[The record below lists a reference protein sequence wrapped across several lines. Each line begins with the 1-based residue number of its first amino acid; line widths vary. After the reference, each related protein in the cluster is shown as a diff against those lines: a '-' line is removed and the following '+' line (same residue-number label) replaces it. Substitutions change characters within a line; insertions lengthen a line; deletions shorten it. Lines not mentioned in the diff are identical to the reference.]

1 MKKTHYL
8 APAKLNLFLHITSR
22 RDDGYHNL
30 QTIFQFLDYND
41 IISVVVRTDGKLSCK
56 SSAKDLP
63 PEQDLVLR
71 AARLLKKYSGTN
83 LGADIEVEKKI
94 PMGGGL
100 GGGSSDA
107 ATTLLALNQLW
118 QLDISFNSLAELG
131 LSLGADVP
139 VFVHGESAWAEG
151 VGELLSPI
159 KLDEPWYLV
168 IHPGCHVSTAEI
180 FSAKDL
186 TRDALPIKIGDF
198 LAGRTQNVF
207 YNIVR
212 RQYPQIRQAIDWL
225 SQFSKA
231 RLTGTGAC
239 IFARFENRAEAETV
253 LAKLPNKWFGF
264 VAQGKNLSPAKKSC
278 ENQNELLE

>member
-1 MKKTHYL
+1 MKKIHCL

-22 RDDGYHNL
+22 REDGYHNL
-30 QTIFQFLDYND
+30 QTIFQFLDYSD
-41 IISVVVRTDGKLSCK
+41 IISFVLRNDGKLSCK
-56 SSAKDLP
+56 SSAKNLP

-71 AARLLKKYSGTN
+71 AAHLLKKYSGTN

-118 QLDISFNSLAELG
+118 QLEISLERLAELG

-139 VFVHGESAWAEG
+139 VFVYGESAWAEG
-151 VGELLSPI
+151 IGELLSPI
-159 KLDEPWYLV
+159 KLDEPWYIV

-186 TRDALPIKIGDF
+186 TRDALPIKIADF

-207 YNIVR
+207 EKIVR
-212 RQYPQIRQAIDWL
+212 RQYPQIEQAIDWL
-225 SQFSKA
+225 NKYSKA

-239 IFARFENRAEAETV
+239 IFARFENRIEAETV
-253 LAKLPNKWFGF
+253 LAKLPHKWFGF
-264 VAQGKNLSPAKKSC
+264 VAQGKNISPAKKSC
-278 ENQNELLE
+278 KNENELLE

>member
-1 MKKTHYL
+1 MKKNHFL
-8 APAKLNLFLHITSR
+8 APAKLNLFLHITSQR
-22 RDDGYHNL
+22 QDGYHNL
-30 QTIFQFLDYND
+30 QTLFQFIDYND
-41 IISVVVRTDGKLSCK
+41 IISINVRNDGKLSCQ

-63 PEQDLVLR
+63 PEQDLILR
-71 AARLLKKYSGTN
+71 AARLLKQYSGTT
-83 LGADIEVEKKI
+83 LGADIEVEKNI

-118 QLDISFNSLAELG
+118 KLEISSERLAELG

-139 VFVHGESAWAEG
+139 VFVYGESAWAEG
-151 VGELLSPI
+151 IGELLSPI
-159 KLDEPWYLV
+159 KLDEPWYIV

-186 TRDALPIKIGDF
+186 TRDTLPIKIGDF
-198 LAGRTQNVF
+198 LAGRSKNVF

-212 RQYPQIRQAIDWL
+212 RQYPEIEQAIDWL
-225 SQFSKA
+225 SQFSQA

-253 LAKLPNKWFGF
+253 LAKLPKKWFGF
-264 VAQGKNLSPAKKSC
+264 VAQGKNLSPAKKFAKTQMSC
-278 ENQNELLE
+278 